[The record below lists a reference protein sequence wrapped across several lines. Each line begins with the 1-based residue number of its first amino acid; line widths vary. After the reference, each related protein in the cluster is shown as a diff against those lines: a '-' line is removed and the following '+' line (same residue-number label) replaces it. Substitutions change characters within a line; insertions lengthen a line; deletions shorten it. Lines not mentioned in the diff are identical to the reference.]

1 MRPVD
6 GSGVGAGCCGGYL
19 LLGVESDWGF
29 GCRRQLAI
37 RQIRLLHRFGI
48 ARRGHYA
55 FVMADSVLL
64 SCSSVWAWVYAGW
77 AIASRSVGGRTG
89 GVVGLILILATA
101 LALSTPFALAI
112 EPSGSSAATGP
123 SSAAPAKSQAVPA
136 ARFAKNVAI
145 ITLDTGGD
153 AIDWVT
159 AYSIKR
165 RIKLA
170 EEAGADAMVFQIST
184 PGGNLLAVLEICQ
197 AIKESSIKNSVAWIN
212 SRAFSG
218 GAVIALACREIVL
231 TDIATFGDA
240 GIITVGAAGLETLG
254 QTERAKVLAPLLT
267 EVVDSARR
275 AGYDEKLVQGFVTIG
290 VKLWLVEN
298 TVTGQRMCIDA
309 KEYEFLFGAAP
320 DLRSPTLASVPQSVM
335 DMPVRQAKDQPER
348 PVLQRMFSP
357 NRGGRKP
364 TNPAAPRQTPAVPA
378 AADANQQAEGAG
390 SPLLPA
396 SSQITPEM
404 AAQVSD
410 ELVSFSNRPVITQAD
425 VGQWKVL
432 EFISDGN
439 TIYTLKTDEMMR
451 FGLGAAR
458 INNEQELK
466 GHFGAVNLSVLSP
479 AWSEAVVKFLTS
491 TIVQIILIV
500 VFLLALFLEMTH
512 PGVLLPGTV
521 ATLALVALLGP
532 NVLIGASGWWE
543 IVAIVLGV
551 VLIGLELFVL
561 PGFGLFGVVGV
572 VLLFGGLLGAL
583 IPGGAGAMFPGSGQ
597 GGSVG
602 YAAAVLAVATALAG
616 VGISFLAR
624 HLGSLPIIG
633 KLVLADSPSY
643 GGTTGI
649 TDDAARDD
657 GLTIGMSGRAITPL
671 RPSGKADIAGRIVDV
686 VSRGGFVDTGV
697 PVRLVAMD
705 GFVVTVE
712 ALIGELPPELRDAG
726 RAGDAKHLGSSQG
739 GVG

>member
-1 MRPVD
+1 LVSASRITTCRTAAA
-6 GSGVGAGCCGGYL
+6 VGLVL
-19 LLGVESDWGF
+19 LL
-29 GCRRQLAI
+29 A
-37 RQIRLLHRFGI
+37 
-48 ARRGHYA
+48 
-55 FVMADSVLL
+55 
-64 SCSSVWAWVYAGW
+64 
-77 AIASRSVGGRTG
+77 TT
-89 GVVGLILILATA
+89 LATIA
-101 LALSTPFALAI
+101 PTASAVQVSDSTPANA
-112 EPSGSSAATGP
+112 SSSAPTKP
-123 SSAAPAKSQAVPA
+123 PAAPAAAQAVPA

-145 ITLDTGGD
+145 ITLDTGED

-170 EEAGADAMVFQIST
+170 EQAGADAMVFQIST

-240 GIITVGAAGLETLG
+240 GIITVGLAGIETLG

-290 VKLWLVEN
+290 VKLWLAEN

-309 KEYEFLFGAAP
+309 KEYEFLFGSTP

-335 DMPVRQAKDQPER
+335 DMPVRQAKGQQER

-357 NRGGRKP
+357 NRSGRKP
-364 TNPAAPRQTPAVPA
+364 NNPATPRPTPAVPTV
-378 AADANQQAEGAG
+378 ADPNQLPDGAG

-404 AAQVSD
+404 VARVSD
-410 ELVSFSNRPVITQAD
+410 ELVSFSNRPVLTQAD
-425 VGQWKVL
+425 VGKWKVL

-458 INNEQELK
+458 INNEQELTA
-466 GHFGAVNLSVLSP
+466 HFGAVNLSVLSP
-479 AWSEAVVKFLTS
+479 AWSEAIVKFLTS
-491 TIVQIILIV
+491 TIVQVILIV

-521 ATLALVALLGP
+521 ATLALIALLGP
-532 NVLIGASGWWE
+532 NVLIGASSWWE

-597 GGSVG
+597 GGSVS
-602 YAAAVLAVATALAG
+602 YAAAVLAVSTALAG
-616 VGISFLAR
+616 AGMWFLAR

-633 KLVLADSPSY
+633 KLVLADEPSLA
-643 GGTTGI
+643 GVEGI
-649 TDDAARDD
+649 AGEFARDD
-657 GLTIGMSGRAITPL
+657 GLAVGMSGRATTPL
-671 RPSGKADIAGRIVDV
+671 RPSGKAEIAGRIVDV
-686 VSRGGFVDTGV
+686 VARGGFVDTGV
-697 PVRLVAMD
+697 PVRLIEVD

-712 ALIGELPPELRDAG
+712 ALIGELPPELRAVGPDES
-726 RAGDAKHLGSSQG
+726 GSSQG

>member
-1 MRPVD
+1 MTPSVLIRVFLAW
-6 GSGVGAGCCGGYL
+6 VGAR
-19 LLGVESDWGF
+19 VV
-29 GCRRQLAI
+29 R
-37 RQIRLLHRFGI
+37 
-48 ARRGHYA
+48 
-55 FVMADSVLL
+55 
-64 SCSSVWAWVYAGW
+64 
-77 AIASRSVGGRTG
+77 ASGGRTNRVAG
-89 GVVGLILILATA
+89 SVGLVLLLAGSLVIGQREACAVQASDASPGLIAAAGLV
-101 LALSTPFALAI
+101 SPK
-112 EPSGSSAATGP
+112 SQSSPNAA
-123 SSAAPAKSQAVPA
+123 QAVPA
-136 ARFAKNVAI
+136 ARFAKNVVI
-145 ITLDTGGD
+145 ITLDTGD
-153 AIDWVT
+153 DEIDWVT
-159 AYSIKR
+159 AYSLKR

-170 EEAGADAMVFQIST
+170 EQAGADAMVFQIST
-184 PGGNLLAVLEICQ
+184 PGGDLLAVLEICQ

-218 GAVIALACREIVL
+218 GAIIALACREIVL
-231 TDIATFGDA
+231 TDVATFGDA
-240 GIITVGAAGLETLG
+240 GIITMGLGVLETLG

-275 AGYDEKLVQGFVTIG
+275 NGYDEKLVQGFVTIG
-290 VKLWLVEN
+290 VKLWLMEN
-298 TVTGQRMCIDA
+298 TVTGQRMCIDSE
-309 KEYEFLFGAAP
+309 EYKFLFGSAP

-335 DMPVRQAKDQPER
+335 DMPVRKAQGQQER

-357 NRGGRKP
+357 NRTRKP
-364 TNPAAPRQTPAVPA
+364 GNPATPRPTPAVPA
-378 AADANQQAEGAG
+378 APQSAGDANQSSDGAV

-404 AAQVSD
+404 AARVSD
-410 ELVSFSNRPVITQAD
+410 ELVSFSSRPVITQAD
-425 VGQWKVL
+425 VGKWKVL

-458 INNEQELK
+458 INDELELK
-466 GHFGAVNLSVLSP
+466 SYFGAVNLSVLGP

-491 TIVQIILIV
+491 TIVRVILIV

-512 PGVLLPGTV
+512 PGVILPGTV

-543 IVAIVLGV
+543 VAAIVLGV

-561 PGFGLFGVVGV
+561 PGFGVFGVLGV

-597 GGSVG
+597 GGSVS
-602 YAAAVLAVATALAG
+602 YAAAVLAVSTALAG
-616 VGISFLAR
+616 AGMWFLAR

-633 KLVLADSPSY
+633 KLVLADQPTLASV
-643 GGTTGI
+643 GGIAGEY
-649 TDDAARDD
+649 ARDE
-657 GLTIGMSGRAITPL
+657 GLAVGMSGRAITPL
-671 RPSGKADIAGRIVDV
+671 RPSGKAEIAGRVVDV
-686 VSRGGFVDTGV
+686 VARGGFVDTGV
-697 PVRLVAMD
+697 PVRLIEVD

-712 ALIGELPPELRDAG
+712 ALIGELPPELRDDG
-726 RAGDAKHLGSSQG
+726 RVSNPRGGHESGSSQG